1 MINLKDQITQ
11 WLNYYNIISPNSKIM
26 VLINIYPTNYIQSNM
41 KIWNFTFLNYGIHN
55 IITIFSYL
63 LIKND
68 SPYLERFL
76 ASLCS
81 RSVALYELINWCFVS
96 YSDKDRM
103 DKTKNERLTRIDSV
117 LENAMATTNNSDSIT

>member
-1 MINLKDQITQ
+1 MH
-11 WLNYYNIISPNSKIM
+11 
-26 VLINIYPTNYIQSNM
+26 YIC
-41 KIWNFTFLNYGIHN
+41 
-55 IITIFSYL
+55 TIFSYL

-81 RSVALYELINWCFVS
+81 QSVALYELINWCFVS

-103 DKTKNERLTRIDSV
+103 DKVRHERLTRIDSV
-117 LENAMATTNNSDSIT
+117 LENAMATTNNSDSVI